1 MRGSEGRTVLEETK
15 ARAKARGRDKQY
27 VGVIAS
33 RVKEETDARRL
44 REMSIQGPEA
54 SVRESEFLF

>member
-1 MRGSEGRTVLEETK
+1 LKGSEEQRVLEETK

-33 RVKEETDARRL
+33 RVKEETGA
-44 REMSIQGPEA
+44 G
-54 SVRESEFLF
+54 